1 MCYMYC
7 LFHRYKLTFMAF
19 DGTTE
24 AQMFS
29 FDNIA
34 KAIIGKPCASLVDQQ
49 AIHSP
54 MLLHVLKMKW
64 LLYEH
69 EFC

>member
-34 KAIIGKPCASLVDQQ
+34 RAIIGKPRASLVGPASNTFSYVVACTEDEM
-49 AIHSP
+49 ASI
-54 MLLHVLKMKW
+54 
-64 LLYEH
+64 
-69 EFC
+69 